1 MQSIRIFLVFL
12 FINLGLLQ
20 NVCKRRQVIFDQLV
34 AAYGILQKQV
44 VKLTREKEAQ
54 QTRIA
59 ELKGESLPI
68 LPVRP
73 LPG

>member
-1 MQSIRIFLVFL
+1 M

-20 NVCKRRQVIFDQLV
+20 NVCKRRQAVFDQLV

-44 VKLTREKEAQ
+44 AKLTREKEAQ

-59 ELKGESLPI
+59 ELTGEPPCRSDLSGPAGMK
-68 LPVRP
+68 VV
-73 LPG
+73 

>member
-1 MQSIRIFLVFL
+1 MLI
-12 FINLGLLQ
+12 LGFVQ
-20 NVCKRRQVIFDQLV
+20 NVCKRRQAVFDQLV
-34 AAYGILQKQV
+34 AAYGTLQKQV
-44 VKLTREKEAQ
+44 AELTREKEAQ

-68 LPVRP
+68 SPVQP